1 MRPSSSAWRQHKDQ
15 GDRPQTA
22 ARELTIPVPRIAGAD
37 ASRSEAGEGLAE
49 PPEGQRSA
57 QPACRFQGTKPPAIV
72 CGVPEFIREIS
83 TDNVRE
89 DRYGREYCK

>member
-1 MRPSSSAWRQHKDQ
+1 MAHHDVAIVENPNLPPPSKNWELFGA
-15 GDRPQTA
+15 PQA
-22 ARELTIPVPRIAGAD
+22 
-37 ASRSEAGEGLAE
+37 
-49 PPEGQRSA
+49 
-57 QPACRFQGTKPPAIV
+57 AIV